1 MFATTKTL
9 WNMLEVEDIPEVDDS
24 DEDIVDSQPENIAK
38 NGGENLLT
46 RSYRVVNAPKQPLA

>member
-24 DEDIVDSQPENIAK
+24 DEDIVDGQPENIAK

-46 RSYRVVNAPKQPLA
+46 RSCRVVNALK